1 MSADGQTALFKSRIL
16 IKMPIGLTE
25 WDKATGPQ
33 AQLQVKV
40 LSMEKGSMIN
50 PDITLITD
58 PINEDCGKG
67 QTTVFGTPLPDRVCY
82 SIEPQEKDAI
92 QAGEMILRIFSTV
105 N

>member
-1 MSADGQTALFKSRIL
+1 
-16 IKMPIGLTE
+16 
-25 WDKATGPQ
+25 
-33 AQLQVKV
+33 
-40 LSMEKGSMIN
+40 MEKGSMIN

-92 QAGEMILRIFSTV
+92 
-105 N
+105 